1 MVVRDDLMVT
11 DSGHVWQKGMSK
23 LQHLGLSLLDSFLQ
37 DVQLG
42 EALLLRYSQHSR
54 VASIY
59 GVLWSS
65 GEILRLG
72 GEDRE
77 GTRGH

>member
-1 MVVRDDLMVT
+1 MVVGDDLMVA
-11 DSGHVWQKGMSK
+11 DSGHVWRKGTSK

-37 DVQLG
+37 DVQLS
-42 EALLLRYSQHSR
+42 EVLLLRYSQHSG

-59 GVLWSS
+59 GVLRSS
-65 GEILRLG
+65 SEILRLG

-77 GTRGH
+77 G